1 VTLVLDEHFSPAVAE
16 QLEQRGY
23 DVIPVAARLDAGLAP
38 LRRKADEELLRWAH
52 SEGRVLVTENVRD
65 FMPLHHSFLSRWEP
79 HSGIIFTS
87 PRRFPCRTHSI
98 GLLVD
103 ALARFMEDH
112 VVGLEGDIFWL

>member
-1 VTLVLDEHFSPAVAE
+1 VKLVLDEHFSPAVAE

-23 DVIPVAARLDAGLAP
+23 DVMPVAARLDAGLAP

-52 SEGRVLVTENVRD
+52 AEGRILVTENVRD
-65 FMPLHHSFLSRWEP
+65 FMSIHHSFVSWCEL

-87 PRRFPCRTHSI
+87 PRRFPRRTHSI

-103 ALARFMEDH
+103 ALARFMDEYAS
-112 VVGLEGDIFWL
+112 GLEGDIFWL